1 MPFGDHLRA
10 DENVE
15 IPFAKVL
22 QNIFELP
29 FAGHGIAIEP
39 GDFRFREFA
48 VQFNLDA
55 LRSGSH
61 EVDVLALAFWTN
73 GRNFLCIAAI
83 VAEQPAIAP
92 VIRQRD
98 RAIDTLDAFPAGTA
112 CDEGRETAAIQQ
124 DHRLFIVGETL
135 ANGLDENA
143 GKDGVLASLQKFL
156 EGTPGYQFT
165 KQQGLESTT
174 NNFTAQGLGGSGAE
188 GKGLINYSEGLA
200 STTYQQQL
208 DNYLKQLQ
216 QQYGMLSGATGIG
229 TQAASALAGVGT
241 TTGQGIAQSLTGA
254 GAAQAGANVA
264 SGNAIATG
272 ASNILPSY
280 LTAQLLQKYG
290 GGSGLNMFGGGSAVT
305 NPVYN
310 NTGQPT

>member
-1 MPFGDHLRA
+1 MALFAAVLGAGVLGAGAQIFGAQTGAKAQTDAANAAIAAQMKMYQMNQGNLQPYMNLGQNAAGMLGSNLGTFTTPFGA
-10 DENVE
+10 
-15 IPFAKVL
+15 
-22 QNIFELP
+22 
-29 FAGHGIAIEP
+29 
-39 GDFRFREFA
+39 
-48 VQFNLDA
+48 
-55 LRSGSH
+55 
-61 EVDVLALAFWTN
+61 
-73 GRNFLCIAAI
+73 
-83 VAEQPAIAP
+83 
-92 VIRQRD
+92 
-98 RAIDTLDAFPAGTA
+98 PAGSGPGGQVDA
-112 CDEGRETAAIQQ
+112 
-124 DHRLFIVGETL
+124 
-135 ANGLDENA
+135 
-143 GKDGVLASLQKFL
+143 ASLQKFL